1 MPASSA
7 TAPSFG
13 GAGERCVIPANAAQE
28 GKGAAMHITEEP
40 PDLRARIGGEAVL
53 ASVID
58 DFYLRVTGDAL
69 VAPVFSRVDL
79 PALRQHQRQ
88 FLSTVLDAA
97 PEPTGAYLRAA
108 HRDLQI
114 TPRQFAVVAGH
125 LRFALQDAQVP
136 APVIDELMQTVERY
150 ADDIIGR

>member
-1 MPASSA
+1 
-7 TAPSFG
+7 
-13 GAGERCVIPANAAQE
+13 
-28 GKGAAMHITEEP
+28 MHVTEEP
-40 PDLRARIGGEAVL
+40 LDLRARMGGEAVL

-79 PALRQHQRQ
+79 PALRLHQRQ
-88 FLSTVLDAA
+88 FLNAILDAER
-97 PEPTGAYLRAA
+97 EPTRAYLRTA
-108 HRDLQI
+108 HQNLQI

-125 LRFALQDAQVP
+125 LRSALQEAEVP
-136 APVIDELMQTVERY
+136 RHVIDELMQTVEYY

>member
-1 MPASSA
+1 
-7 TAPSFG
+7 
-13 GAGERCVIPANAAQE
+13 
-28 GKGAAMHITEEP
+28 MHVTEEP
-40 PDLRARIGGEAVL
+40 PDLRSRMGGAAVL
-53 ASVID
+53 AAVVD

-88 FLSTVLDAA
+88 FLNAVLDS
-97 PEPTGAYLRAA
+97 PREPTRAYLRTA
-108 HRDLQI
+108 HRGLQI

-125 LRFALQDAQVP
+125 LRAALQAAAVP
-136 APVIDELMQTVERY
+136 GPVVDELMRAVEQY